1 MLDDF
6 HLYWVEFATI
16 AAVHLLAVAS
26 PGPDFAVVMKHSIS
40 YGRRAAMYTSVG
52 IGAGILVHVAYSL
65 LGIGILIKTTPWLFN
80 LLTYAAAAYLLY
92 LGYGAIRSSA
102 PKLVNDPLEKNENS
116 LLTDRK
122 AFLIGLVT
130 NGINPKAT
138 LFFLSV
144 FAVAVSAQTPNSIKM
159 VYGGYLALATGL
171 WFCFLSYFLSSQ
183 KVRTFLQSKGF
194 WFNRLMGAVLILL
207 ALKLIIAP

>member
-194 WFNRLMGAVLILL
+194 WFDRLMGAVLILL